1 MDRDEAIQHEIE
13 ALLRRR
19 IGLNP
24 ETVGSRTI
32 LRAIKKGMRSDN
44 TQTFSEYLTR
54 LQDSPELFDALVE
67 SVVVLETSFFRNRAS
82 FFFLR
87 QWVAKEWSAVKAADP
102 NRILR
107 VLSLPCSTGE
117 EPYSIAI
124 TLLEEGLSM
133 DEFQIDGVDISQAA
147 IDKARQGVYSPY
159 AFRRQG
165 YRSDDKYFSL
175 GMPIGSS
182 QAKRAVQRYILIDSV
197 REKVNFSQGNILD
210 PQLLS
215 DQSPYDIVFC
225 RNLLIFFGQM
235 ARDRTL
241 TKLNQLLRPDGLLFL
256 GCTETNLANR
266 QHYRPVPYLDTFAHY
281 KVDTAFASEHTFD
294 PSIHCR
300 SLSSTV
306 ALNQLS

>member
-32 LRAIKKGMRSDN
+32 LRAIKKGMRSDS
-44 TQTFSEYLTR
+44 TQTLSAYLTR
-54 LQDSPELFDALVE
+54 LQDLPELFDALVE

-102 NRILR
+102 DRILR

-124 TLLEEGLSM
+124 TLLEEGLSI
-133 DEFQIDGVDISQAA
+133 DEFLIDGVDISQTA

-175 GMPIGSS
+175 GAPAGSG
-182 QAKRAVQRYILIDSV
+182 QTKQAVQRYILVDSV
-197 REKVNFSQGNILD
+197 REKVDFAQGNILD
-210 PQLLS
+210 PQMLS
-215 DQSPYDIVFC
+215 DQPPYDIIFC
-225 RNLLIFFGQM
+225 RNLLIFLSQM

-241 TKLNQLLRPDGLLFL
+241 TKLDHLLRSNGLLFL
-256 GCTETNLANR
+256 GCTETTLVDR
-266 QHYRPVPYLDTFAHY
+266 QQYRPVPYPDTFAHY
-281 KVDTAFASEHTFD
+281 KIDTALANEHTFD

-306 ALNQLS
+306 VLNQLS